1 MEKHRKTRDAASDAL
16 VALRKA
22 MGKTQQTFAV
32 EVLKTAITT
41 IARYES
47 SNPPPRGE
55 VLLRLRDIAVQH
67 GFHEL
72 ASRFELLFVED
83 ITGKLAYRLTR
94 FPATETR
101 PAYGIGILRLEG
113 ERALSSMYDYQKI
126 LGELNSPDPAT
137 KQNAVSTLSALHRGA
152 RKTVEPSDA
161 LHDAFFPVNW
171 NAQVQVAQPKSSAK
185 KTKRSK

>member
-16 VALRKA
+16 VALRKG

-55 VLLRLRDIAVQH
+55 VLLRLRDVAREH
-67 GFHEL
+67 GLHEL
-72 ASRFELLFVED
+72 SNRFELLFMED
-83 ITGKLAYRLTR
+83 ILGKLTYRLTR
-94 FPATETR
+94 FPATETH
-101 PAYGIGILRLEG
+101 PAYGIGIQRLEG
-113 ERALSSMYDYQKI
+113 ELALSSMYDYQKI

-137 KQNAVSTLSALHRGA
+137 KQNAVSTLAALHRGA

-161 LHDAFFPVNW
+161 VHDAFFPV
-171 NAQVQVAQPKSSAK
+171 QPSAK